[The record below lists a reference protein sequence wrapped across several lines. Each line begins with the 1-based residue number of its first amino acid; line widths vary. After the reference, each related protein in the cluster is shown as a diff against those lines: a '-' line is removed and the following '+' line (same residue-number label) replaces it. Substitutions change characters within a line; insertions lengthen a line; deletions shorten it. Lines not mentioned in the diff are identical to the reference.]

1 MSNIF
6 EEANKANFQLY
17 SEEQRV
23 FLMLDLIRIEIGLEL
38 KLLVCCIIYL
48 KTKQKNV
55 AHIVRTG

>member
-1 MSNIF
+1 
-6 EEANKANFQLY
+6 
-17 SEEQRV
+17 
-23 FLMLDLIRIEIGLEL
+23 MLDLIRIEIGLEL